1 MAVDSLVIKRKVE
14 DAIVYAF
21 QALTHFPKSERFTSA
36 AEIRKSFLR
45 ILALIVRANKTRN
58 RLPLLYDLDVELDVL
73 RSLVRVSQSMG
84 YLPFGKYEQI
94 SMHLAEI
101 GRMLGGWIKSSS

>member
-1 MAVDSLVIKRKVE
+1 MIKRKIE
-14 DAIVYAF
+14 DAIAYAF

-36 AEIRKSFLR
+36 AEIRALFLR
-45 ILALIVRANKTRN
+45 ILSLTVRANKTRR
-58 RLPLLYDLDVELDVL
+58 RLPLLYDIDVELDVL

-84 YLPFGKYEQI
+84 YLPFKKYEQI
-94 SMHLAEI
+94 SLHLAEI